1 LTTSD
6 IVKGRRGSRIG
17 VKSRG
22 ARLRRRKRRMVEM
35 AMMKMGRRLVLH
47 VNVSGR

>member
-22 ARLRRRKRRMVEM
+22 ARLRRRRRMVEM

>member
-1 LTTSD
+1 MTATD

-17 VKSRG
+17 VESRS
-22 ARLRRRKRRMVEM
+22 ARLRRRRRMVGM
-35 AMMKMGRRLVLH
+35 AMMKMRRRLVLH